1 MTNIIS
7 FQKPGI
13 TRITAAFFAAFALC
27 DIGSIHPADI
37 FSVLIFAGMLLLF
50 SPTLTQRLTNIGAA
64 SSVLPRHFYPIC
76 RLLAVLYTL
85 FYAAAK
91 HAELS
96 GSFDSRIFRLPGG
109 CGYRSVFYILPIL

>member
-1 MTNIIS
+1 MTNMTNIIS

-50 SPTLTQRLTNIGAA
+50 LQR
-64 SSVLPRHFYPIC
+64 
-76 RLLAVLYTL
+76 
-85 FYAAAK
+85 
-91 HAELS
+91 
-96 GSFDSRIFRLPGG
+96 
-109 CGYRSVFYILPIL
+109 

>member
-37 FSVLIFAGMLLLF
+37 FSVPVSYTHLTL
-50 SPTLTQRLTNIGAA
+50 PTN
-64 SSVLPRHFYPIC
+64 
-76 RLLAVLYTL
+76 
-85 FYAAAK
+85 
-91 HAELS
+91 
-96 GSFDSRIFRLPGG
+96 
-109 CGYRSVFYILPIL
+109 

>member
-96 GSFDSRIFRLPGG
+96 GSFDSRIFRLAFLAAAVVGLYFI
-109 CGYRSVFYILPIL
+109 CF